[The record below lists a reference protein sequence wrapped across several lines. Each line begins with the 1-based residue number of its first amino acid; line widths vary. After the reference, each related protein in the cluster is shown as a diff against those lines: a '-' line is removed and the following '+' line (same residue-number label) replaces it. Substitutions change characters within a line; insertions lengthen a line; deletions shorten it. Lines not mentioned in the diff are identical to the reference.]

1 MVKWQILYVIWQIT
15 FGNLPQECINPSL
28 SSWGF
33 HARILLEIGIFPF
46 ANFLCSSK
54 KLWFWA
60 LMMIL
65 FSLSCNSSVFKLTC
79 LRWSSDE
86 WQLFRNLLFHPLTL
100 ISLFYFEN
108 LCGSNTLLI
117 VWEENGTV
125 FCIAAVFRF
134 EFASH
139 GRSKT
144 LAIFHPLCLKIIG
157 HSTNMC

>member
-1 MVKWQILYVIWQIT
+1 M
-15 FGNLPQECINPSL
+15 FPS
-28 SSWGF
+28 
-33 HARILLEIGIFPF
+33 
-46 ANFLCSSK
+46 ANFSYSWK

-100 ISLFYFEN
+100 ISLFYFEK
-108 LCGSNTLLI
+108 LCGSNTPLI
-117 VWEENGTV
+117 FWEENGTV
-125 FCIAAVFRF
+125 FCTAAFFRF
-134 EFASH
+134 DFASP

-144 LAIFHPLCLKIIG
+144 LSGHFSSSVFKNCGPFHQSVLIDIYHMLISV
-157 HSTNMC
+157 HLE